1 MAKLPQV
8 SILSDSE
15 LLIENLQ
22 IKNTELINILKD
34 FQQNNTRNEL
44 HEKIISLIEQGML
57 VDKAI
62 PNFAKSDVVEAKF
75 AKLKSDFDNTLT
87 QIFPQKI
94 HDELTKSIG
103 SDGEFMANL
112 DKKFGRDGEYQTII
126 DQINKTYQDA
136 ISKMIDE
143 KNTESPFYKI
153 TKQIEDI
160 QRESKQRFDQIK
172 IFKDTAASGTKKG
185 TEFENEI
192 HSILQEMFSSVH
204 FSVTLVRSDVGRLG
218 NSKAGDFV
226 IEELSTGKRVVI
238 DTKEQKRLTATPVDV
253 VLENCLK
260 NREAD
265 FAILLHLQE
274 KTDEIVPLGSFNH
287 FSEQKLFASLDMN
300 DSYNYNKK
308 ILSMVLRYGIA
319 MISKK
324 QEQPGDLKKFL
335 ELRENIRARLDL
347 AKKIKKEASD
357 VKKKGDTIEGHI
369 DKIIESIEDDLEK
382 IREIK

>member
-34 FQQNNTRNEL
+34 FQQNNTRNGL

-75 AKLKSDFDNTLT
+75 AKLKSDFDNMLT
-87 QIFPQKI
+87 HIFPQKI

-112 DKKFGRDGEYQTII
+112 DKKFGRDGEYQTIV
-126 DQINKTYQDA
+126 DEINETYQDV

-160 QRESKQRFDQIK
+160 QSESKQRFDQIK
-172 IFKDTAASGTKKG
+172 IFKDTAASRTKEG

-192 HSILQEMFSSVH
+192 HPILQEMFSSVH
-204 FSVTLVRSDVGRLG
+204 FSVTLVRNDVGRLG

-238 DTKEQKRLTATPVDV
+238 DAKEQKRLTATPVDV

-308 ILSMVLRYGIA
+308 ILSMILRYGVA

-335 ELRENIRARLDL
+335 ELQENIGARLDL

>member
-22 IKNTELINILKD
+22 IKNTDLINILKD
-34 FQQNNTRNEL
+34 FQQNNTRNGL

-75 AKLKSDFDNTLT
+75 AKLKSDFDNMLT
-87 QIFPQKI
+87 HIFPQKI
-94 HDELTKSIG
+94 HDELIKSIG

-126 DQINKTYQDA
+126 DQVNKTYQDA

-160 QRESKQRFDQIK
+160 QRESKQRFEQIK

-192 HSILQEMFSSVH
+192 HPILQEMFSSVH
-204 FSVTLVRSDVGRLG
+204 FSVKLVRSDVGRLG

-238 DTKEQKRLTATPVDV
+238 DTKEKKGLTSTPVDE

-274 KTDEIVPLGSFNH
+274 KTDETVPLGSFNH

-324 QEQPGDLKKFL
+324 REQPSDLKKFL
-335 ELRENIRARLDL
+335 ELQKNIRVRLDL
-347 AKKIKKEASD
+347 AKKIKKEAFGI
-357 VKKKGDTIEGHI
+357 KQKGDTIEGYI

>member
-1 MAKLPQV
+1 
-8 SILSDSE
+8 
-15 LLIENLQ
+15 
-22 IKNTELINILKD
+22 
-34 FQQNNTRNEL
+34 
-44 HEKIISLIEQGML
+44 ML

-75 AKLKSDFDNTLT
+75 AKLKSDFDNMLT
-87 QIFPQKI
+87 QVFPQKI
-94 HDELTKSIG
+94 HDELIKSIG

-112 DKKFGRDGEYQTII
+112 DKKFGRDGEYQTIV
-126 DQINKTYQDA
+126 DEINKTYQDV
-136 ISKMIDE
+136 INKMIDE

-153 TKQIEDI
+153 TKQIENI
-160 QRESKQRFDQIK
+160 QSESKQRFEQIK

-192 HSILQEMFSSVH
+192 HPILQEMFSSVH
-204 FSVTLVRSDVGRLG
+204 FSVKLVRNDVGRVG
-218 NSKAGDFV
+218 NSKTGDFV

-238 DTKEQKRLTATPVDV
+238 DTKNQKKLTLNQVNV
-253 VLENCLK
+253 VLEESLK

-274 KTDEIVPLGSFNH
+274 ETDETVPLGSFNH
-287 FSEQKLFASLDMN
+287 YSEQKLFASLDMN

-308 ILSMVLRYGIA
+308 ILGMVLRYGVA

-324 QEQPGDLKKFL
+324 QEQPDDLKKFL
-335 ELRENIRARLDL
+335 EIQKNIGVRLDL

-369 DKIIESIEDDLEK
+369 DEIIKSIEDDLEK